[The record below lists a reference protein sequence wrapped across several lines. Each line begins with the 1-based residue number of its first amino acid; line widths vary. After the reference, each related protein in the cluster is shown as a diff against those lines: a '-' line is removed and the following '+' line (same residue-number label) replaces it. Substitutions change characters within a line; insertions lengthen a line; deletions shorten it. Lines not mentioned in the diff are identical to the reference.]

1 MSAMMLLIIAGGAAV
16 VVGLVIGLIILF
28 AGIGRK

>member
-1 MSAMMLLIIAGGAAV
+1 MNAMMLLIIAGGAVV

-28 AGIGRK
+28 SGIGR